1 MNTIIA
7 ISEAASLAFH
17 GMGLLAISGERMSA
31 REIAERI
38 GVSETHLAK
47 VFQRL
52 VRAGLVVSSR
62 GPGGG
67 FQLARSADS
76 ISLFQ
81 IYVEIE
87 GEPSG
92 EYCLLKAEECPFA
105 SCLFGGEL
113 QKMTRA
119 FIEYLK
125 EKNLADFMRSGRR
138 VERGYE
144 TENYQN

>member
-87 GEPSG
+87 GE
-92 EYCLLKAEECPFA
+92 CPFA

-138 VERGYE
+138 EERGYE